1 MSICSDVYITL
12 EKAREMVLK
21 ELMYEQTKLVKKA
34 IEAMD
39 VWELSHIINRDS
51 DIYYYNIETNEE
63 IEDEEWVQKIQS
75 DQYVRKKNVKELN
88 ILVLAKSVQRIKYVL
103 LDV

>member
-1 MSICSDVYITL
+1 MSICSDIYITL

-39 VWELSHIINRDS
+39 VWELSHIINRNS

-63 IEDEEWVQKIQS
+63 IEDEK
-75 DQYVRKKNVKELN
+75 
-88 ILVLAKSVQRIKYVL
+88 
-103 LDV
+103 

>member
-21 ELMYEQTKLVKKA
+21 KLMYEQTKLVEKA